1 MREFGLC
8 HLTCGQF
15 YKGLIFFTVPR
26 LKDITVQFQ
35 KKLADDKGR
44 TFISIDNG
52 MITRNA
58 EARKAYLNYALSYEA
73 RWAANFRDLAASV
86 TRLCTFAEGS
96 RIQLE
101 SVEREIERLRVG
113 WRLKAGNPIEEVLLS
128 VMNQTQLNRIDPFDR
143 PSLANAIQI
152 CRHSD
157 NLSDAGRKLFSVS
170 RENRKTKNDADRLKK
185 YLAKYDVRWADI

>member
-1 MREFGLC
+1 
-8 HLTCGQF
+8 
-15 YKGLIFFTVPR
+15 
-26 LKDITVQFQ
+26 
-35 KKLADDKGR
+35 
-44 TFISIDNG
+44 
-52 MITRNA
+52 MITRNG
-58 EARKAYLNYALSYEA
+58 EARKAYLNYALSSEA